1 MEISLNLMG
10 FTDFFHKEMLTK
22 LISFSLRNTFS
33 LNLFL
38 KPTVVQAENYELLHF
53 FFSWPTL
60 SVQRHLT
67 NLRIKVHHRNLFSQH
82 VTKAPFNADF
92 AIAKV
97 SLVMIIKSSGSGN
110 SSSCSRSGGGSDITS
125 SSGSSSII
133 WTSTSKYKLGV
144 ILELG

>member
-1 MEISLNLMG
+1 MI
-10 FTDFFHKEMLTK
+10 
-22 LISFSLRNTFS
+22 
-33 LNLFL
+33 
-38 KPTVVQAENYELLHF
+38 
-53 FFSWPTL
+53 
-60 SVQRHLT
+60 
-67 NLRIKVHHRNLFSQH
+67 
-82 VTKAPFNADF
+82 KAPFNADF